1 MEDGFLR
8 IAAVIIGLGGIV
20 YAGRILWLYL
30 LKPLREFTAAQPVL
44 IAIAYEFRPNS
55 GRSLRDQIDLVNI
68 RLVNIEQQLERY
80 IEQKEPW
87 SGEHRRHDDH

>member
-20 YAGRILWLYL
+20 YAGHILWVYL
-30 LKPLREFTAAQPVL
+30 LRPLREFTAAQSVL
-44 IAIAYEFRPNS
+44 IAIAYEFRPNN
-55 GRSLRDQIDLVNI
+55 GNSLRDQIDLLRIGQENMQ
-68 RLVNIEQQLERY
+68 QQLEAY

-87 SGEHRRHDDH
+87 TGVERRDDH